1 MDKESINKNY
11 SYIPNNKKAKP
22 MEESKLTHVLIIK
35 TTLNKFIMIGVK
47 KSDSGRK
54 QWFGLFYGA
63 TDILSESG
71 QKY

>member
-54 QWFGLFYGA
+54 Q
-63 TDILSESG
+63 
-71 QKY
+71 